1 MQIQNFQK
9 NMSNTITLLNIAAE
23 KELIVTLFSA
33 VDSSDWN
40 LLKNCF
46 DENIIYER
54 PGYQP
59 FIGLDR
65 LLNFYQ
71 YERII
76 ASGQHYLEY
85 IAVDNNH
92 GACWGKFIGIHKNG
106 SPINE
111 RFAEVYSFENGKLK
125 TRRSYFFR
133 PAV

>member
-1 MQIQNFQK
+1 
-9 NMSNTITLLNIAAE
+9 MSNTITLLNIAAE

>member
-1 MQIQNFQK
+1 
-9 NMSNTITLLNIAAE
+9 MSTTITLSNLTD
-23 KELIVTLFSA
+23 KKQLIVTFFAA

-59 FIGLDR
+59 FIGLDK
-65 LLNFYQ
+65 LLRFYQ

-76 ASGQHYLEY
+76 ASGQHYIEY
-85 IAVDNNH
+85 IVIDNNY
-92 GACWGKFIGIHKNG
+92 GACWGSFIGIHKNG
-106 SPINE
+106 SQLNE
-111 RFAEVYSFENGKLK
+111 RFVDVYSFKNGKFK